1 LTNKPLPPELGG
13 ILSGKEIAVPRFY
26 FDVREG
32 AELTPDNEGLEFG
45 SLEAAEYE
53 AARAA
58 AEIGR
63 DDLPKGKARD
73 VTVEVRDEHGRQ
85 VLTVTVAM
93 TVRRT
98 KPAHT

>member
-1 LTNKPLPPELGG
+1 M
-13 ILSGKEIAVPRFY
+13 PRFY

-32 AELTPDNEGLEFG
+32 TEVTPDNDGLEFG

-53 AARAA
+53 AARTA

-63 DDLPKGKARD
+63 DDLPNGKARD
-73 VTVEVRDEHGRQ
+73 VTVEARDEHGQQ
-85 VLTVTVAM
+85 VFTLTVAM
-93 TVRRT
+93 TVRRM